1 MLFTLNKSLKCH
13 IENDKWDYLKEN
25 ILVKLS
31 QFTLQGN
38 AEASLLGVHIEMI
51 SYFSQAR

>member
-1 MLFTLNKSLKCH
+1 M
-13 IENDKWDYLKEN
+13 ENDKWDYLKEN

-31 QFTLQGN
+31 QFTLHGN

-51 SYFSQAR
+51 S